1 MKRTGGGHSEAREGN
16 DVRSVCEHTPPP
28 AKRFAQI
35 SPLDFVS
42 RGLFSIK
49 ISRNLKCSE
58 GSVVESRFQ
67 KSWSRPRQNLKAARS
82 STQTT

>member
-1 MKRTGGGHSEAREGN
+1 MIRNLGTGML
-16 DVRSVCEHTPPP
+16 RSVCEHTPPP

-35 SPLDFVS
+35 LPLDFVS

-67 KSWSRPRQNLKAARS
+67 KSWSRPSEYEFIVFTLGLRIHV
-82 STQTT
+82 